1 MAESK
6 LYPFEGYYE
15 IHDVCHCTGKGC
27 DKKYDCLRYMAKK
40 DGIYSQTTF
49 NPEDCDYFYPMLV
62 WGTYLGRRKM
72 LSEITDKHL
81 MAIIVHLYERKA
93 NGDIVSGELDDLIAE
108 FTKEAVRRELMESI
122 RWK

>member
-1 MAESK
+1 MK
-6 LYPFEGYYE
+6 KRPFEGYYE
-15 IHDVCHCTGKGC
+15 IYDVCHCTGKGC

-49 NPEDCDYFYPMLV
+49 NPEGCDYFYPMLV

-93 NGDIVSGELDDLIAE
+93 NGDIISGNFDDLIAE